1 MRNLAAALTVALATL
16 TLSASTSASNLINNG
31 YEDLVVAIS
40 PSVDESNAE
49 AIITSIKKTI
59 SETSSVLFKASR
71 QRAFFRDVK
80 ILLPKTW
87 INTPYD
93 EAALNENFED
103 SEIRV
108 DARNVVYG
116 DQPYTD
122 QPGGCGVPG
131 RYIHLT
137 PEYLTDDAQAA
148 WWGPRNKTLVH
159 EWAKL
164 RWGVFDEIGYPHDPT
179 FPLFYWNT
187 QITVDGIENVV
198 IPNYCANHE
207 LTGELKD
214 IVSRGQCSFTSGFPN
229 ENCRFLPSADQDAT
243 SSLMAYYYINSIVEF
258 CDTATDEQFSHN
270 DLAPNRH
277 NLMCNSR
284 SVWDVIS
291 QHSDFAN
298 GANPPIA
305 APTPTRITVLR
316 QEEAKFCLV
325 LDYSLSMD
333 SYQRIEK
340 LQRTAQRWILHE
352 VAQGSFVGIVKF
364 WGTASM
370 PANLTKITDQASRQ
384 NLANL
389 IDKKLGRSTS
399 IGAGLSLAVN
409 NHTHT
414 NKQNKHTKQTHT
426 NTRMHKH
433 KTFKPSCFPYFRGT
447 ASMPANLTKITDQAS
462 RQNLANLIDKKLGR
476 STSIGAGLS
485 LAVNNVLVGQKN
497 PVIVLVTD
505 GKENK
510 SPYISDVKDKVIDS
524 GARVVTIAFGDQ
536 ADPNL
541 ESLAEATGGKTFTV
555 VDADDG
561 GMLDDA
567 FLGALTYQPGD
578 KLTDMKVQI
587 YEYEYE
593 GKLTQLN
600 ETFFV
605 DASVGRDLEFRLDTN
620 DVNYVTSAPVLL
632 RPNGTEVD
640 ATSFDSGINM
650 WIISVPLAEEGEW
663 AWIAG
668 LSGGSNKYVRVGV
681 TAKARDPETMPIY
694 TRSWLSATEDVDATA
709 NPIIVYAEVKQGNN
723 PVVGARVRASITQP
737 YTTADAVELDL
748 LDNGQGADTQA
759 GDGVYSRY
767 LTVYSTTG
775 RYAVKA
781 QVWDDGSA
789 FVNNGFTTSRR
800 RHPRSV
806 PALPLDTPTY
816 CCGSVVPVNPELATP
831 TGNFT
836 RSASGGSF
844 RATAVP
850 SGDVLPPSRVTDLQS
865 EMRSPILTLT
875 WTATGDDYDSG
886 IVSGYEIRLSANRSQ
901 LLEDTFDSAE
911 NETLLLS
918 LEESMTKPELLLEAG
933 EKVELNF
940 TIGDKME
947 MDKFYFVALRA
958 VDDGGSMSLVSNLA
972 SAVSS
977 SLPSESEGLEG
988 WAIAL
993 IVIGCLVAVAA
1004 IVGGVFYAKKKD
1016 LF

>member
-1 MRNLAAALTVALATL
+1 MRNLVAALTVALATL
-16 TLSASTSASNLINNG
+16 SALASASNLINNG

-49 AIITSIKKTI
+49 AIIASIKKTI
-59 SETSSVLFKASR
+59 RETSTVLFTATRK
-71 QRAFFRDVK
+71 RAYFRDVK

-87 INTPYD
+87 TNTPYD

-137 PEYLTDDAQAA
+137 PEYLTDDSAAA

-187 QITVDGIENVV
+187 QITADGIEDVV
-198 IPNYCANHE
+198 IPNYCANRE

-214 IVSRGQCSFTSGFPN
+214 IVSRGGCSFKSGFPD
-229 ENCRFLPSADQDAT
+229 ENCRFLPSEDQDAT
-243 SSLMAYYYINSIVEF
+243 SSLMAYYYLNSIVEF
-258 CDTATDEQFSHN
+258 CDSGSDEKFSHN

-277 NLMCNSR
+277 NLMCDGR
-284 SVWDVIS
+284 SVWDVIN

-298 GANPPIA
+298 GANPPTNA
-305 APTPTRITVLR
+305 ATPTTVTVLR

-325 LDYSLSMD
+325 LDYSRSMD
-333 SYQRIEK
+333 TSQRIEK

-364 WGTASM
+364 WGTAKMTS
-370 PANLTKITDQASRQ
+370 NVTEITDQASRQ
-384 NLANL
+384 DLANL
-389 IDKKLGRSTS
+389 IDRNLGASTS

-409 NHTHT
+409 
-414 NKQNKHTKQTHT
+414 Q
-426 NTRMHKH
+426 
-433 KTFKPSCFPYFRGT
+433 
-447 ASMPANLTKITDQAS
+447 
-462 RQNLANLIDKKLGR
+462 
-476 STSIGAGLS
+476 
-485 LAVNNVLVGQKN
+485 VLVGQKN

-505 GKENK
+505 GAENK
-510 SPYISDVKDKVIDS
+510 KPYISDVRDRVISS
-524 GARVVTIAFGDQ
+524 GARVVTIAFGEA

-541 ESLAEATGGKTFTV
+541 ESLAEATGGKSFTV

-567 FLGALTYQPGD
+567 FLGSLTYQPGE
-578 KLTDMKVQI
+578 KLTDTKVQI
-587 YEYEYE
+587 YEYDYE
-593 GKLTQLN
+593 GKQTLLN
-600 ETFFV
+600 ETFSV
-605 DASVGRDLEFRLDTN
+605 DASVGRDLEFRLDAS
-620 DVNYVTSAPVLL
+620 DASHVTSAPVLV
-632 RPNGTEVD
+632 RPNGTEVGGASLD
-640 ATSFDSGINM
+640 AGISM
-650 WIISVPLAEEGEW
+650 WTISVPLAEEGEW
-663 AWIAG
+663 AWRAG
-668 LSGGSNKYVRVGV
+668 VSGNSNEYIRVGV

-694 TRSWLSATEDVDATA
+694 TRSWLSDTEDVDAA
-709 NPIIVYAEVKQGNN
+709 VNPIIVYAEVKQGNN
-723 PVVGARVRASITQP
+723 PVVGARVRASVTQP
-737 YTTADAVELDL
+737 STTAAAVELDL

-800 RHPRSV
+800 RHPRSL
-806 PALPLDTPTY
+806 PSLPLDTPTY
-816 CCGSVVPVNPELATP
+816 CCGSVVPMDPDLATP
-831 TGNFT
+831 TGSFS

-844 RATAVP
+844 RATSVP
-850 SGDVLPPSRVTDLQS
+850 SGDVLPPARVTDLQS
-865 EMRSPILTLT
+865 EVKSSVLTLT
-875 WTATGDDYDSG
+875 WTASGDDFDSG
-886 IVSGYEIRLSANRSQ
+886 TVSGYEIRLSANRSQ
-901 LLEDTFDSAE
+901 LREDTFDSAE

-918 LEESMTKPELLLEAG
+918 LEESMAMPELLLEAG
-933 EKVELNF
+933 QKVELNF
-940 TIGDKME
+940 TFGDEME

-958 VDDGGSMSLVSNLA
+958 VDDGGSMSPVSNLA

-977 SLPSESEGLEG
+977 SPPSEPEGLEG

-993 IVIGCLVAVAA
+993 IVIGCLAAVAA
-1004 IVGGVFYAKKKD
+1004 IVGGLFYAKKKD

>member
-1 MRNLAAALTVALATL
+1 MRNLVAAITVALATL
-16 TLSASTSASNLINNG
+16 SALASASNLINNG

-49 AIITSIKKTI
+49 AIIASIKKTI
-59 SETSSVLFKASR
+59 RETSAALFTATRK
-71 QRAFFRDVK
+71 RAYFRDVK

-87 INTPYD
+87 TNTPYD

-137 PEYLTDDAQAA
+137 PEYLTDDSAAA

-187 QITVDGIENVV
+187 QITADGIEDVV
-198 IPNYCANHE
+198 IPNYCANRE

-214 IVSRGQCSFTSGFPN
+214 IVSRGGCSFKSGFPD
-229 ENCRFLPSADQDAT
+229 ENCRFLPSEDQDAT
-243 SSLMAYYYINSIVEF
+243 SSLMAYYYLNSIVEF
-258 CDTATDEQFSHN
+258 CDSASDEKFSHN

-277 NLMCNSR
+277 NLMCDSR

-298 GANPPIA
+298 GANPPTNA
-305 APTPTRITVLR
+305 ATPTIVTVLR

-325 LDYSLSMD
+325 LDYSRSMD
-333 SYQRIEK
+333 TSQRIEK

-364 WGTASM
+364 WGTAKMTS
-370 PANLTKITDQASRQ
+370 NVTEITDQASRQ
-384 NLANL
+384 DLANL
-389 IDKKLGRSTS
+389 IDRNLGASTS

-409 NHTHT
+409 
-414 NKQNKHTKQTHT
+414 Q
-426 NTRMHKH
+426 
-433 KTFKPSCFPYFRGT
+433 
-447 ASMPANLTKITDQAS
+447 
-462 RQNLANLIDKKLGR
+462 
-476 STSIGAGLS
+476 
-485 LAVNNVLVGQKN
+485 VLVGQKN

-505 GKENK
+505 GAENK
-510 SPYISDVKDKVIDS
+510 KPYISDVKDRVISS
-524 GARVVTIAFGDQ
+524 GARVVTIAFGEA

-541 ESLAEATGGKTFTV
+541 ESLAEATGGKSFTV

-567 FLGALTYQPGD
+567 FLGSLTYQPGE
-578 KLTDMKVQI
+578 KLTDTKVQI
-587 YEYEYE
+587 YEYDYE
-593 GKLTQLN
+593 GKQTLLN
-600 ETFFV
+600 ETFSV
-605 DASVGRDLEFRLDTN
+605 DASVGRDLEFRLDAS
-620 DVNYVTSAPVLL
+620 DASHVTSAPVLV
-632 RPNGTEVD
+632 RPNGTEVGGASLD
-640 ATSFDSGINM
+640 AGISM
-650 WIISVPLAEEGEW
+650 WTISVPLAEEGEW
-663 AWIAG
+663 AWRAG
-668 LSGGSNKYVRVGV
+668 VSGNSNEYIRVGV

-694 TRSWLSATEDVDATA
+694 TRSWLSDTEDVDAA
-709 NPIIVYAEVKQGNN
+709 VNPIIVYAEVKQGNN
-723 PVVGARVRASITQP
+723 PVVGARVRASVTQP
-737 YTTADAVELDL
+737 STTAAAVELDL

-800 RHPRSV
+800 RHPRSL
-806 PALPLDTPTY
+806 PSLPLDTPTY
-816 CCGSVVPVNPELATP
+816 CCGSVVPMDPDLATP
-831 TGNFT
+831 TGSFS

-844 RATAVP
+844 RATSVP
-850 SGDVLPPSRVTDLQS
+850 SGDVLPPARVTDLQS
-865 EMRSPILTLT
+865 EVKSSVLTLT
-875 WTATGDDYDSG
+875 WTASGDDFDSG
-886 IVSGYEIRLSANRSQ
+886 TVSGYEIRLSANRSQ
-901 LLEDTFDSAE
+901 LREDTFDSAE

-918 LEESMTKPELLLEAG
+918 LEESMAMPELLLEAG
-933 EKVELNF
+933 QKVELNF
-940 TIGDKME
+940 TFGDEME

-958 VDDGGSMSLVSNLA
+958 VDDGGSMSPVSNLA

-977 SLPSESEGLEG
+977 SPPSEPEGLEG

-1004 IVGGVFYAKKKD
+1004 IVGGLFYAKKKD

>member
-1 MRNLAAALTVALATL
+1 MRTLAAALTVALATL
-16 TLSASTSASNLINNG
+16 TLSASASASNLINNG

-49 AIITSIKKTI
+49 AIISSIKKTI

-87 INTPYD
+87 TNTSYD

-187 QITVDGIENVV
+187 QITADGIEDVV
-198 IPNYCANHE
+198 IPNYCANHD
-207 LTGELKD
+207 LTGELMD
-214 IVSRGQCSFTSGFPN
+214 IVSRGQCSFKSGFPD
-229 ENCRFLPSADQDAT
+229 ENCRFLPSANQDAT

-270 DLAPNRH
+270 SLAPNRH

-284 SVWDVIS
+284 SVWDVVNL
-291 QHSDFAN
+291 HSDFAN

-305 APTPTRITVLR
+305 ALTPTRITVLR

-325 LDYSLSMD
+325 LDYSLSMED
-333 SYQRIEK
+333 SQRVVK

-352 VAQGSFVGIVKF
+352 VAQGSSVGIVKF
-364 WGTASM
+364 WGTATVT
-370 PANLTKITDQASRQ
+370 ADLTEITDQASRQ

-389 IDKKLGRSTS
+389 IDRKLGS
-399 IGAGLSLAVN
+399 
-409 NHTHT
+409 
-414 NKQNKHTKQTHT
+414 
-426 NTRMHKH
+426 
-433 KTFKPSCFPYFRGT
+433 
-447 ASMPANLTKITDQAS
+447 
-462 RQNLANLIDKKLGR
+462 

-505 GKENK
+505 GEENK

-524 GARVVTIAFGDQ
+524 GARVVTIAFGDK

-555 VDADDG
+555 VDTDDG

-620 DVNYVTSAPVLL
+620 DVNYVTSAPVLA
-632 RPNGTEVD
+632 RPNGTQIG

-694 TRSWLSATEDVDATA
+694 TRSWLSDTEDVDATV

-723 PVVGARVRASITQP
+723 PVVGARVRASVTQP
-737 YTTADAVELDL
+737 YTTAEAVELDL

-789 FVNNGFTTSRR
+789 LVNNGFTTSRK
-800 RHPRSV
+800 RHPRSL
-806 PALPLDTPTY
+806 PAFPLDTPTY
-816 CCGSVVPVNPELATP
+816 CCGSVVPVDPELATP

-850 SGDVLPPSRVTDLQS
+850 SGDVLPPSRVTDLQT
-865 EMRSPILTLT
+865 EMKSPILTLT
-875 WTATGDDYDSG
+875 WTATGDDYDYG

-958 VDDGGSMSLVSNLA
+958 VDDGGSVSLVSNLA
-972 SAVSS
+972 AALSS
-977 SLPSESEGLEG
+977 SPPSEPEGLAG

-993 IVIGCLVAVAA
+993 IVIGCLAAVAA

>member
-1 MRNLAAALTVALATL
+1 MRNLAAALAVALATM
-16 TLSASTSASNLINNG
+16 TLSASASASNLINNG

-40 PSVDESNAE
+40 PSVDESNAG
-49 AIITSIKKTI
+49 AIISSIKKTI
-59 SETSSVLFKASR
+59 SETSSVLFNASR

-87 INTPYD
+87 TNTPYD

-108 DARNVVYG
+108 DTRNVVYG

-137 PEYLTDDAQAA
+137 LEYLTDDAQAA

-187 QITVDGIENVV
+187 QITADGIEDVV

-207 LTGELKD
+207 LTGEMKD
-214 IVSRGQCSFTSGFPN
+214 IVSQGQCSFKSGFPD
-229 ENCRFLPSADQDAT
+229 ENCRFLPNADQDAT

-258 CDTATDEQFSHN
+258 CDTANDEQFSHN

-277 NLMCNSR
+277 NFMCNSR
-284 SVWDVIS
+284 SVWDVINL
-291 QHSDFAN
+291 HSDFAN

-305 APTPTRITVLR
+305 APTPTRFTVLR

-325 LDYSLSMD
+325 LDYSRSMD
-333 SYQRIEK
+333 SNQRIEK

-364 WGTASM
+364 WGTAKLT
-370 PANLTKITDQASRQ
+370 ANITRITDQASRQ

-389 IDKKLGRSTS
+389 IDKNLGSSTS

-409 NHTHT
+409 
-414 NKQNKHTKQTHT
+414 
-426 NTRMHKH
+426 
-433 KTFKPSCFPYFRGT
+433 YV
-447 ASMPANLTKITDQAS
+447 LT
-462 RQNLANLIDKKLGR
+462 
-476 STSIGAGLS
+476 
-485 LAVNNVLVGQKN
+485 GQKN

-510 SPYISDVKDKVIDS
+510 APYISDVKDKVINS
-524 GARVVTIAFGDQ
+524 GARVVTIAFGEE

-555 VDADDG
+555 IDADDG

-567 FLGALTYQPGD
+567 FLGALTYQPGE
-578 KLTDMKVQI
+578 KLTDTKVLI

-620 DVNYVTSAPVLL
+620 DVSYITSDPVLV
-632 RPNGTEVD
+632 RPNGTEIGVM
-640 ATSFDSGINM
+640 SFDSKINM

-663 AWIAG
+663 AWRAG
-668 LSGGSNKYVRVGV
+668 LSGSNNKYVRAGV

-694 TRSWLSATEDVDATA
+694 TRSWLSATEDVNAA
-709 NPIIVYAEVKQGNN
+709 VNPIIVYAEVKQGNN
-723 PVVGARVRASITQP
+723 PVVGARVRASVTQP
-737 YTTADAVELDL
+737 YTTAEAVELDL
-748 LDNGQGADTQA
+748 LDNGQAADTQA

-789 FVNNGFTTSRR
+789 FVNNGFTTSRG
-800 RHPRSV
+800 RHPRSL
-806 PALPLDTPTY
+806 PAFPLDTPTY

-831 TGNFT
+831 TGNFS

-865 EMRSPILTLT
+865 EVKSPILTLT

-972 SAVSS
+972 AAVSS
-977 SLPSESEGLEG
+977 SPPSESEGLEG

-1016 LF
+1016 WF

>member
-1 MRNLAAALTVALATL
+1 MRNLVAALTVALATL
-16 TLSASTSASNLINNG
+16 SALASATNLINNG

-49 AIITSIKKTI
+49 AIIASIKKTI
-59 SETSSVLFKASR
+59 RETSTVLFTATRK
-71 QRAFFRDVK
+71 RAYFRDVK

-87 INTPYD
+87 TNTPYD

-137 PEYLTDDAQAA
+137 PEYLTDDSAAA

-187 QITVDGIENVV
+187 QITADGIEDVV
-198 IPNYCANHE
+198 IPNYCANRE

-214 IVSRGQCSFTSGFPN
+214 IVSRGGCSFKSGFPD
-229 ENCRFLPSADQDAT
+229 ENCRFLPSEDQDAT
-243 SSLMAYYYINSIVEF
+243 SSLMAYYYLNSIVEF
-258 CDTATDEQFSHN
+258 CDSASDEKFSHN

-277 NLMCNSR
+277 NLMCDSR

-298 GANPPIA
+298 GANPPTNA
-305 APTPTRITVLR
+305 ATPTTVTVLR

-325 LDYSLSMD
+325 LDYSRSMD
-333 SYQRIEK
+333 TSQRIEK

-364 WGTASM
+364 WGTAKMTS
-370 PANLTKITDQASRQ
+370 NVTEITDQASRQ
-384 NLANL
+384 DLANL
-389 IDKKLGRSTS
+389 IDRNLGASTS

-409 NHTHT
+409 
-414 NKQNKHTKQTHT
+414 Q
-426 NTRMHKH
+426 
-433 KTFKPSCFPYFRGT
+433 
-447 ASMPANLTKITDQAS
+447 
-462 RQNLANLIDKKLGR
+462 
-476 STSIGAGLS
+476 
-485 LAVNNVLVGQKN
+485 VLVGQKN

-505 GKENK
+505 GAENK
-510 SPYISDVKDKVIDS
+510 KPYISDVRDRVISS
-524 GARVVTIAFGDQ
+524 GARVVTIAFGEA

-541 ESLAEATGGKTFTV
+541 ESLAEATGGKSFTV

-567 FLGALTYQPGD
+567 FLGSLTYQPGE
-578 KLTDMKVQI
+578 KLTDTKVQI
-587 YEYEYE
+587 YEYDYE
-593 GKLTQLN
+593 GKQTLLN
-600 ETFFV
+600 ETFSV
-605 DASVGRDLEFRLDTN
+605 DASVGRDLEFRLDAS
-620 DVNYVTSAPVLL
+620 DASHVTSAPVLV
-632 RPNGTEVD
+632 RPNGTEVGGASLD
-640 ATSFDSGINM
+640 AGISM
-650 WIISVPLAEEGEW
+650 WTISVPLAEEGEW
-663 AWIAG
+663 AWRAG
-668 LSGGSNKYVRVGV
+668 VSGNSNEYIRVGV

-694 TRSWLSATEDVDATA
+694 TRSWLSDTEDVDATV

-723 PVVGARVRASITQP
+723 PVVGARVRASVTQP
-737 YTTADAVELDL
+737 STTAAAVELDL

-800 RHPRSV
+800 RHPRSL
-806 PALPLDTPTY
+806 PSLPLDTPTY
-816 CCGSVVPVNPELATP
+816 CCGSVVPMDPDLATP
-831 TGNFT
+831 TGSFS

-844 RATAVP
+844 RATSVP
-850 SGDVLPPSRVTDLQS
+850 SGDVLPPARVTDLQS
-865 EMRSPILTLT
+865 EVKSSVLTLT
-875 WTATGDDYDSG
+875 WTASGDDFDSG
-886 IVSGYEIRLSANRSQ
+886 TVSGYEIRLSANRSQ
-901 LLEDTFDSAE
+901 LREDTFDSAE

-918 LEESMTKPELLLEAG
+918 LEESMAMPELLLEAG
-933 EKVELNF
+933 QKVELNF
-940 TIGDKME
+940 TFGDGME

-958 VDDGGSMSLVSNLA
+958 VDDGGSMSPVSNLA

-977 SLPSESEGLEG
+977 SPPSEPEGLEG

-993 IVIGCLVAVAA
+993 IVIGCLVAVAT
-1004 IVGGVFYAKKKD
+1004 IVGGLFYAKKKD

>member
-1 MRNLAAALTVALATL
+1 MRNLVAALTVALATL
-16 TLSASTSASNLINNG
+16 SALASASNLINNG

-49 AIITSIKKTI
+49 AIIASIKKTI
-59 SETSSVLFKASR
+59 RETSTALFTATRK
-71 QRAFFRDVK
+71 RAYFRDVK

-87 INTPYD
+87 TNTPYD

-137 PEYLTDDAQAA
+137 PEYLTDDSAAA

-187 QITVDGIENVV
+187 QITADGIEDVV
-198 IPNYCANHE
+198 IPNYCANRE

-214 IVSRGQCSFTSGFPN
+214 IVSRGGCSFKSGFPD
-229 ENCRFLPSADQDAT
+229 ENCRFLPSEDQDAT
-243 SSLMAYYYINSIVEF
+243 SSLMAYYYLNSIVEF
-258 CDTATDEQFSHN
+258 CDSASDEKFSHN

-277 NLMCNSR
+277 NLMCDSR
-284 SVWDVIS
+284 SVWDVIN
-291 QHSDFAN
+291 QHSDFAD
-298 GANPPIA
+298 GANPPTN
-305 APTPTRITVLR
+305 APTPTTITVLR

-325 LDYSLSMD
+325 LDYSRSMD
-333 SYQRIEK
+333 TSQRIEK

-364 WGTASM
+364 WGTAKMTS
-370 PANLTKITDQASRQ
+370 NVTEITDQASRQ
-384 NLANL
+384 DLANL
-389 IDKKLGRSTS
+389 IDRNLGASTS

-409 NHTHT
+409 
-414 NKQNKHTKQTHT
+414 Q
-426 NTRMHKH
+426 
-433 KTFKPSCFPYFRGT
+433 
-447 ASMPANLTKITDQAS
+447 
-462 RQNLANLIDKKLGR
+462 
-476 STSIGAGLS
+476 
-485 LAVNNVLVGQKN
+485 VLVGQKN

-505 GKENK
+505 GAENK
-510 SPYISDVKDKVIDS
+510 KPYISDVRDRVISS
-524 GARVVTIAFGDQ
+524 GARVVTIAFGDA

-541 ESLAEATGGKTFTV
+541 ESLAEATGGKSFTV

-567 FLGALTYQPGD
+567 FLGSLTYQPGE
-578 KLTDMKVQI
+578 KLTDTKVQI
-587 YEYEYE
+587 YEYDYE
-593 GKLTQLN
+593 GKQTLLN
-600 ETFFV
+600 ETFSV
-605 DASVGRDLEFRLDTN
+605 DASVGRDLEFRLDAS
-620 DVNYVTSAPVLL
+620 DASHVTSAPVLV
-632 RPNGTEVD
+632 RPNGTEVGGASLD
-640 ATSFDSGINM
+640 AGISM
-650 WIISVPLAEEGEW
+650 WTISVPLAEEGEW
-663 AWIAG
+663 AWRAG
-668 LSGGSNKYVRVGV
+668 VSGNSNEYIRVGV

-694 TRSWLSATEDVDATA
+694 TRSWLSDTEDVDAA
-709 NPIIVYAEVKQGNN
+709 VNPIIVYAEVKQGNN
-723 PVVGARVRASITQP
+723 PVVGARVRASVTQP
-737 YTTADAVELDL
+737 STTAAAVELDL

-800 RHPRSV
+800 RHPRSL
-806 PALPLDTPTY
+806 PSLPLDTPTY
-816 CCGSVVPVNPELATP
+816 CCGSVVPMDPDLATP
-831 TGNFT
+831 TGSFS

-844 RATAVP
+844 RATSVP
-850 SGDVLPPSRVTDLQS
+850 SGDVLPPARVTDLQS
-865 EMRSPILTLT
+865 EVKSSVLTLT
-875 WTATGDDYDSG
+875 WTASGDDFDSG

-901 LLEDTFDSAE
+901 LREDTFDSAE

-918 LEESMTKPELLLEAG
+918 LEESMAMPELLLEAG
-933 EKVELNF
+933 QKVELNF
-940 TIGDKME
+940 TFGDEME

-958 VDDGGSMSLVSNLA
+958 VDDGGSMSPVSNLA

-977 SLPSESEGLEG
+977 SPPSEPEGLEG

-993 IVIGCLVAVAA
+993 IVIGCLVAVAG
-1004 IVGGVFYAKKKD
+1004 IVGGLFYAKKKD

>member
-1 MRNLAAALTVALATL
+1 MRNLVAALTVALATL
-16 TLSASTSASNLINNG
+16 SALASASNLINNG

-49 AIITSIKKTI
+49 AIIASIKKTI
-59 SETSSVLFKASR
+59 RETSTVLFTATRK
-71 QRAFFRDVK
+71 RAYFRDVK

-87 INTPYD
+87 TNTPYD

-137 PEYLTDDAQAA
+137 PEYLTDDSAAA

-187 QITVDGIENVV
+187 QITADGIEDVV
-198 IPNYCANHE
+198 IPNYCANRE

-214 IVSRGQCSFTSGFPN
+214 IVSRGGCSFKSGFPD
-229 ENCRFLPSADQDAT
+229 ENCRFLPSEDQDAT
-243 SSLMAYYYINSIVEF
+243 SSLMAYYYLNSIVEF
-258 CDTATDEQFSHN
+258 CDSGSDEKFSHN

-277 NLMCNSR
+277 NLMCDSR

-298 GANPPIA
+298 GANPPTNA
-305 APTPTRITVLR
+305 ATPTTVTVLR

-325 LDYSLSMD
+325 LDYSRSMD
-333 SYQRIEK
+333 TSQRIEK

-364 WGTASM
+364 WGTAKMTS
-370 PANLTKITDQASRQ
+370 NITEITDQASRQ
-384 NLANL
+384 DLANL
-389 IDKKLGRSTS
+389 IDRNLGASTS

-409 NHTHT
+409 
-414 NKQNKHTKQTHT
+414 Q
-426 NTRMHKH
+426 
-433 KTFKPSCFPYFRGT
+433 
-447 ASMPANLTKITDQAS
+447 
-462 RQNLANLIDKKLGR
+462 
-476 STSIGAGLS
+476 
-485 LAVNNVLVGQKN
+485 VLVGQKN

-505 GKENK
+505 GAENK
-510 SPYISDVKDKVIDS
+510 KPYISDVRDRVISS
-524 GARVVTIAFGDQ
+524 GARVVTIAFGEA

-541 ESLAEATGGKTFTV
+541 ESLAEATGGKSFTV

-567 FLGALTYQPGD
+567 FLGSLTYQPGE
-578 KLTDMKVQI
+578 KLTDTKVQI
-587 YEYEYE
+587 YEYDYE
-593 GKLTQLN
+593 GKQTLLN
-600 ETFFV
+600 ESFSV
-605 DASVGRDLEFRLDTN
+605 DASVGRDLEFRLDAS
-620 DVNYVTSAPVLL
+620 DASHVTSAPVLV
-632 RPNGTEVD
+632 RPNGTEVGGASLD
-640 ATSFDSGINM
+640 AGISM
-650 WIISVPLAEEGEW
+650 WTISVPLAEEGEW
-663 AWIAG
+663 AWRAG
-668 LSGGSNKYVRVGV
+668 VSGNSNKYIRVGV

-694 TRSWLSATEDVDATA
+694 TRSWLSDTEDVDAA
-709 NPIIVYAEVKQGNN
+709 VNPIIVYAEVKQGNN
-723 PVVGARVRASITQP
+723 PVVGARVRASVTQP
-737 YTTADAVELDL
+737 STTAAAVELDL

-800 RHPRSV
+800 RHPRSL
-806 PALPLDTPTY
+806 PSLPLDTPTY
-816 CCGSVVPVNPELATP
+816 CCGSVVPMDPDLATP
-831 TGNFT
+831 TGSFS

-844 RATAVP
+844 RATSVP
-850 SGDVLPPSRVTDLQS
+850 SGDVLPPARVTDLQS
-865 EMRSPILTLT
+865 EVKSSVLTLT
-875 WTATGDDYDSG
+875 WTASGDDFDSG
-886 IVSGYEIRLSANRSQ
+886 TVSGYEIRLSANRSQ
-901 LLEDTFDSAE
+901 LREDTFDSAE

-918 LEESMTKPELLLEAG
+918 LEESMAMPELLLEAG
-933 EKVELNF
+933 QKVELNF
-940 TIGDKME
+940 TFGDGME

-958 VDDGGSMSLVSNLA
+958 VDDGGSMSPVSNLA

-977 SLPSESEGLEG
+977 SPPSEPEGLEG

-993 IVIGCLVAVAA
+993 IVIGCLVAVAG
-1004 IVGGVFYAKKKD
+1004 IVGGLFYAKKKD